1 MKFFTTPESKS
12 FFDSTI
18 VGVYF
23 WAVIHDRPVSW
34 ACDPGN
40 WPQKLLKLIGR
51 FPSQPT
57 MSRRLGTVE
66 VHCLLAAMEG
76 KLAHSR
82 RSGWVWIVDG
92 KPLPIGGYSKDH
104 DAKWGYATGGFA
116 KGYKLHALYGASPLP
131 VAWEVLP
138 MNAAEPEVAARLIA
152 WFQCRGYVL
161 GDKGYDNN
169 SLHRTATACGSQ
181 LVAERKRPKTGL
193 GHCEQSP
200 GRLRSME
207 LLQQEF
213 GKALHACRDSIER
226 NFGWLTNH
234 SGGLAPL
241 PSWVRRIHRV
251 TTWVQAKLI
260 SHYFYTQLKPLNL
273 TLADE

>member
-1 MKFFTTPESKS
+1 VKIFTTPGSKS

-23 WAVIHDRPVSW
+23 WAVIHDRPVCW
-34 ACDPGN
+34 ACDPRN
-40 WPQKLLKLIGR
+40 WPPKLRKLIGR

-57 MSRRLGTVE
+57 MSRRLGTTE
-66 VHCLLAAMEG
+66 VNCLLAAMEG
-76 KLAHSR
+76 KLAHSQKA
-82 RSGWVWIVDG
+82 GWVWIVDG
-92 KPLPIGGYSKDH
+92 KPLPIGGYSKDP

-116 KGYKLHALYGASPLP
+116 KGYKLHALYGAGPLP
-131 VAWEVLP
+131 IAWEVMP

-152 WFQCRGYVL
+152 WCLCRGYVL

-169 SLHRTATACGSQ
+169 SLHRTATACGCQ
-181 LVAERKRPKTGL
+181 LVTERKRPKTGL

-200 GRLRSME
+200 GRLRSMA

-213 GKALHACRDSIER
+213 GKALHDCRDSIER
-226 NFGWLTNH
+226 SFGWLTNH

-241 PSWVRRIHRV
+241 PAWVRRIYRV
-251 TTWVQAKLI
+251 TQWVQAKMIGHFL
-260 SHYFYTQLKPLNL
+260 YTQLNPLNF